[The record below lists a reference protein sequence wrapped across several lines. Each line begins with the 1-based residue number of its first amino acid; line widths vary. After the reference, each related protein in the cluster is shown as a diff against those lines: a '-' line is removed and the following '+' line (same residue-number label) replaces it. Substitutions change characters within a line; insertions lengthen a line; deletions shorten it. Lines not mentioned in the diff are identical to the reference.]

1 MYFALLPIT
10 NHESR
15 ATNHVPRTT
24 SHVLLAALVSLLLA
38 APSLYAQTS
47 PTQDVLRLRLSL
59 SLSSLDREVKAEP
72 QAVHEPTANCVVLDP
87 ELRGR
92 YFGGCKNGL
101 AEGDGQ
107 AIGVA
112 EYKGGFRAGRKHGK
126 GTKSWPSSGD
136 RYEGEFSG
144 DRKEGV
150 GTYTWG
156 PRSGWAGEKYA
167 GGYLNDWRHGSGV
180 YEWPS
185 GDRYSGT
192 WKNDVITGQPTPQM
206 FVRARAQGE
215 FAAAVGIPGTKVCRE
230 MTVGVGTR
238 DWVRGTVL
246 TVEADR
252 LVVRIDDAGK
262 FQHTIAGF
270 PIGKTGIVRDAPQFW
285 IPCIKDGDS

>member
-1 MYFALLPIT
+1 MFFTLLPTT
-10 NHESR
+10 NHE
-15 ATNHVPRTT
+15 PRTT
-24 SHVLLAALVSLLLA
+24 YHVLLAALWLA
-38 APSLYAQTS
+38 LASPSLHAQTS
-47 PTQDVLRLRLSL
+47 PTQDALRLRLSL
-59 SLSSLDREVKAEP
+59 SLASLDRGIAAGP
-72 QAVHEPTANCVVLDP
+72 QAMHQTSANCVVLDP
-87 ELRGR
+87 ELQGR
-92 YFGGCKNGL
+92 YFGGCKDGL
-101 AEGDGQ
+101 AEGYGQ
-107 AIGVA
+107 AIGMA

-126 GTKSWPSSGD
+126 GTKIWPSSGD
-136 RYEGEFSG
+136 RYEGEFR
-144 DRKEGV
+144 DDQKDGV

-156 PRSGWAGEKYA
+156 PRSVWAGEKYA

-192 WKNDVITGQPTPQM
+192 WKNDVITGKPTPQM

-215 FAAAVGIPGTKVCRE
+215 MAAAVGVPGTKVCRE

-246 TVEADR
+246 TVEADK

-285 IPCIKDGDS
+285 TPCLDPVVGKR

>member
-1 MYFALLPIT
+1 MFFALPPIT
-10 NHESR
+10 SHESR
-15 ATNHVPRTT
+15 TTN
-24 SHVLLAALVSLLLA
+24 HVLLAAVVWLALASPLLH
-38 APSLYAQTS
+38 AQTS
-47 PTQDVLRLRLSL
+47 ANHDVLRLRLSL
-59 SLSSLDREVKAEP
+59 SLASLDRVVKAEP
-72 QAVHEPTANCVVLDP
+72 QVFQTTANCVVLDP
-87 ELRGR
+87 ELQGR
-92 YFGGCKNGL
+92 YFGGCKDGL
-101 AEGDGQ
+101 AEGYGQ

-112 EYKGGFRAGRKHGK
+112 EYKGDFRAGRKHGR

-136 RYEGEFSG
+136 RYEGEFKD

-156 PRSGWAGEKYA
+156 PRSVWAGEKYA
-167 GGYLNDWRHGSGV
+167 GGYLNDRRHISGV

-215 FAAAVGIPGTKVCRE
+215 MAAAVGIPGTKVCRE
-230 MTVGVGTR
+230 MTVGIGTR

-246 TVEADR
+246 TVEADK

-285 IPCIKDGDS
+285 TPCFDPSFP